1 MELGKHS
8 LGTSEAGKAV
18 LGCVARVERPDCISR
33 QHRSRQHRRML
44 FRNKSTNSFDLIATD
59 LADWLAMVDLRSL
72 DVRLHRQ
79 RYVRVRDGLPNY
91 RFLAS
96 CSTKAI
102 RCNYQ
107 WNHQYGGHMESDR
120 WDGDERWFVH
130 STILGGNLQHNC
142 YQCSRFD
149 QIILRCCYS
158 IAAHSSGD
166 Y

>member
-8 LGTSEAGKAV
+8 LGTSQAGKAV

-59 LADWLAMVDLRSL
+59 LADWL
-72 DVRLHRQ
+72 
-79 RYVRVRDGLPNY
+79 PNY
-91 RFLAS
+91 PFLAS

-130 STILGGNLQHNC
+130 STILGRNLQHNC